1 MLHCRRIALLLSLL
15 PSALIAQTPDPVTQ
29 PSSTYTLHAGT
40 RLVLTDLTV
49 NDRNGNPVH
58 GLPASAFHITEDKK
72 PQDLASF
79 EEHHTEA
86 PPAVIP
92 ASAPSPANTFSNDFF
107 LHPPP
112 VLNILVLDTT
122 NLPVEDQMFLSFQL
136 TRFLEAF
143 PAGQSLAIYG
153 RSGPNSVLLQNFT
166 TDRKLLLA
174 AVTRSLPRLL
184 PPGREYLSDLTT
196 LQQIGD
202 AFGDL
207 PGRKNVLWFTG
218 GSTLFLRQDATQM
231 RDYDR
236 WRRIYDELE
245 ASRIAIF
252 PVDARGLTTFLDS
265 RQNSQN
271 FLMSEVAGATGG
283 KAFYNNNGLAE
294 IAAHVTATG
303 GDFYTL
309 TYSPREYREDRK
321 WHKVQI
327 SVDGAAGYVLSY
339 RHGYFADGVNAAQA
353 GHPSNLNS
361 RLIAAAGGKAASDS
375 AGNQPILFQA
385 HLVPAGELPAAAK
398 LQPLDHPLKKDERLY
413 AVRYTIPAKE
423 LTMTPADNQEQ
434 QLLFIA
440 AAFAFNRDGS
450 VIDRKAERISITVSQ
465 PQLKAV
471 ATHGVPLQ
479 QQLRLHKG
487 DNFLLLAVVDPT
499 SGRAGRIQLTFQ
511 VPANPTA
518 TP

>member
-1 MLHCRRIALLLSLL
+1 M
-15 PSALIAQTPDPVTQ
+15 
-29 PSSTYTLHAGT
+29 Y
-40 RLVLTDLTV
+40 
-49 NDRNGNPVH
+49 
-58 GLPASAFHITEDKK
+58 
-72 PQDLASF
+72 
-79 EEHHTEA
+79 
-86 PPAVIP
+86 
-92 ASAPSPANTFSNDFF
+92 
-107 LHPPP
+107 
-112 VLNILVLDTT
+112 
-122 NLPVEDQMFLSFQL
+122 LSFQL
-136 TRFLEAF
+136 TRFLEAL

-196 LQQIGD
+196 LQQI
-202 AFGDL
+202 AATFGDL

-218 GSTLFLRQDATQM
+218 GSTLFLRQDATQI

-252 PVDARGLTTFLDS
+252 PVDARGLTNSLDS
-265 RQNSQN
+265 NLTSQQ
-271 FLMSEVAGATGG
+271 FLMNEVANATGG
-283 KAFYNNNGLAE
+283 KAFYNSNGLQQ

-309 TYSPREYREDRK
+309 TYSPRDYREDRK

-353 GHPSNLNS
+353 GHPSTFNS

-375 AGNQPILFQA
+375 VGNQPIIFQA
-385 HLVPAGELPAAAK
+385 HLVPAAELPTSAK
-398 LQPLDHPLKKDERLY
+398 LQPLDSPLKKDERLY

-450 VIDRKAERISITVSQ
+450 VIDRKAERIRMTVTE

-471 ATHGVPLQ
+471 SIHGVPLQ
-479 QQLRLHKG
+479 QQLRLRKG

-511 VPANPTA
+511 VPASPTA